1 MAGPPKRKK
10 QEKFSIGSWDASN
23 EGEKILIYGESGM
36 GKTTLAALKE
46 GVAFIGLDDGGR
58 KIKHPITGE
67 KLKVIKGVET
77 FENVLN
83 ALQYHAK
90 SGNKPQ
96 AIAIDTITKLQGLAE
111 PWVFKHVPGPRNKT
125 VKNLEGY
132 GYNKGY
138 RHLYD
143 AMRTVLEVSD
153 KCVQQGID
161 IILIAQSIP
170 TRIANPA
177 GEDFLKDIPH
187 LYSGKPSI
195 ASLYV
200 EWADHVAKIDY
211 INTFVSDEGGKP
223 GKASGSTERGIF
235 VQPEVYYAAK
245 SRTIDEKVISFEDKK
260 DNSFWEIL
268 K

>member
-1 MAGPPKRKK
+1 MAGPPKRNK
-10 QEKFSIGSWDASN
+10 QSKFTIGAWDAEN
-23 EGEKILIYGESGM
+23 EGEKVLIYAESGM
-36 GKTTLAALKE
+36 GKTTLASLKD
-46 GVAFIGLDDGGR
+46 GVVFIGLDDGGR
-58 KIKHPITGE
+58 KIKDAEGKE
-67 KLKVIKGVET
+67 LNVVKSVNT
-77 FENVLN
+77 FQDVLDS
-83 ALQYHAK
+83 LQYLSK
-90 SGNKPQ
+90 NDNKPQ

-111 PWVFKHVPGPRNKT
+111 PWVFKNVPGPRNKT

-143 AMRTVLEVSD
+143 AMRKVLEACD
-153 KCVQQGID
+153 RCIKQGID

-195 ASLYV
+195 ASLFI

-211 INTFVSDEGGKP
+211 QNTFVSDEGGKP
-223 GKASGSTERGIF
+223 GKVSGSTERGIF

-245 SRTIDEKVISFEDKK
+245 SRTIDEKVISFENKEDG
-260 DNSFWEIL
+260 SFWEFL
-268 K
+268 R